1 MIYLCNYYMIKL
13 GRIRYVD
20 LFFKK
25 DFLKVGMGKNSVM
38 FFKWVWYNEKEN
50 ISFERR
56 IMYN

>member
-20 LFFKK
+20 LFFKM

-38 FFKWVWYNEKEN
+38 FFNWVWYNEKEN

-56 IMYN
+56 FMYN

>member
-1 MIYLCNYYMIKL
+1 MIYLCNYYMIKF

-25 DFLKVGMGKNSVM
+25 DFLKVCMGKNSVM
-38 FFKWVWYNEKEN
+38 FFNWVWYNEKEN

>member
-38 FFKWVWYNEKEN
+38 FFNWFGVMRKK
-50 ISFERR
+50 I
-56 IMYN
+56 

>member
-38 FFKWVWYNEKEN
+38 FFNWVWYNEKEN